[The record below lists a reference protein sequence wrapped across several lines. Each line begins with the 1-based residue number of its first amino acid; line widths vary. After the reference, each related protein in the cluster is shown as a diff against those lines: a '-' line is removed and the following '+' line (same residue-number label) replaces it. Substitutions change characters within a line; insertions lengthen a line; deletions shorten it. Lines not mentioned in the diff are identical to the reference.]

1 MNLRTKYL
9 VKSLKKLWYVPILL
23 LAMAIM
29 MIRTLLMARL
39 LSLEAFGEFSFG
51 LLVSSSFNM
60 LNCLGLQIILQRD
73 LPIMILRHHEK
84 SGAILLSQCLIV
96 SSVSGCLIFLVIF
109 ISNILT
115 LEIPAKFMLIGLL
128 HGLVQQIFLIATTES
143 RSRGQPIRYS
153 LQYLARSSGIIAVGG
168 LIASATGSA
177 FLTLVAETLVVIIT
191 IQRLLVAVY
200 HNASIKFTHALYLA
214 IRKLPNIQWK
224 ASIWLFLASST
235 TFLMFN
241 IDRWIASHTFNKE
254 DFGLYTFAG
263 TILIVG
269 QMIQSLINT
278 TVFPMLVRR
287 NATFGKVRTYFL
299 SLKISGILFC
309 AWAVLSIAIWLI
321 MNYGFIHIF
330 PKYQN
335 IQSLLPYFMVTA
347 SFRIAGI
354 WSSFLI
360 ITGNNIQ
367 LFTLKMFTITFSI
380 ILWIF
385 YIHFFHT
392 NIISLGNLAVFS
404 GVLSI
409 SDYLVTMAASWQTT
423 FRKQP
428 QAL

>member
-1 MNLRTKYL
+1 M
-9 VKSLKKLWYVPILL
+9 
-23 LAMAIM
+23 MA
-29 MIRTLLMARL
+29 RTLLMARL

-96 SSVSGCLIFLVIF
+96 SSVSGCFIFLVIF
-109 ISNILT
+109 IANILT
-115 LEIPAKFMLIGLL
+115 LEIPTKFMLIGLL

-143 RSRGQPIRYS
+143 RSRGQPTRYS
-153 LQYLARSSGIIAVGG
+153 LQYLARSSGIIVVGG

-177 FLTLVAETLVVIIT
+177 FLTLVAETSVVIIT
-191 IQRLLVAVY
+191 IHRLLVSVY
-200 HNASIKFTHALYLA
+200 RNASIKFTHALHLA

-287 NATFGKVRTYFL
+287 NATFGKVHTYFL

-335 IQSLLPYFMVTA
+335 IQALLPYFMVTA

-409 SDYLVTMAASWQTT
+409 SDYLVTMATSWQTT

-428 QAL
+428 QTL